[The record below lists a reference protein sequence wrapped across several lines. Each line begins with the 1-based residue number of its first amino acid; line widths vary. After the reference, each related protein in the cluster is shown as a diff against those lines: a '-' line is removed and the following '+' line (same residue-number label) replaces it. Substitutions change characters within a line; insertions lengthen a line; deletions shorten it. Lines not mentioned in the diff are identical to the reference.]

1 MTRSSWLCAMAVLAA
16 CSSDPATSGV
26 DGSKRLNVLSDS
38 ERQKLCSFRTEV
50 EHAPRTKS
58 CDGGASV
65 TIGDTAACVAVFRDV
80 DIQCQAT
87 VSDAET
93 CFHAFDVDPCGH
105 GTGGC
110 TALFSLDC
118 VLPTN

>member
-16 CSSDPATSGV
+16 CGSSSSGSGV
-26 DGSKRLNVLSDS
+26 DESKRLNTLSAS
-38 ERQKLCSFRTEV
+38 EKDKLCSFRTDV
-50 EHAPRTKS
+50 EHAPRTVT
-58 CDGGASV
+58 CMGGGSV
-65 TIGDTAACVAVFRDV
+65 TIGDKAACVGVFNAV

-93 CFHAFDVDPCGH
+93 CFHSFDADPCGH
-105 GTGGC
+105 GDGGC
-110 TALFSLDC
+110 TALFTC